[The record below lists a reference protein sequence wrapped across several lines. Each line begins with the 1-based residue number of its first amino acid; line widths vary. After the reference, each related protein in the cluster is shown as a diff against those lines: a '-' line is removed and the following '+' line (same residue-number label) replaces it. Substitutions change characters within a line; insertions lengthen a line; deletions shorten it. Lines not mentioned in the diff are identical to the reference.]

1 MSKRTFDE
9 AFLDSGSQSALECDK
24 REFDQYL
31 ENYNNKQTLDFWTV
45 ENGLDGFNPDGDN
58 TDLFDEILKS
68 CKDLGQSV
76 TTASELECPHPTPE
90 NSVSSASEDK
100 AFTTVCNLQTIDINS
115 IPKEVI
121 NNFIETTIQLNKK
134 MEQSNEI
141 EKSNYGKWETL
152 KVAPKVEESIKPRGK
167 PDIYRTS
174 FLNRRPTSLAIP
186 ENLNSSVSYTPFT
199 ENVTPCEVVEK
210 SNEQLLKEY
219 IETFEYV
226 APATLPPR
234 KTEILYANAFSD
246 EEKLNPY
253 SPRFYETDFDVVD
266 KVFIKQQHDKKGQ
279 VRIYMGQEGTKG
291 YQKVIQLSARE
302 AYLLTQHLSNLA
314 EEIKHTADQ
323 SLSASIPCLRGVET
337 EISQSDP
344 KFYDSKACTEVT
356 KGSLR
361 FRPFYFPGGDLA
373 ISLNSQR
380 FGQDNSIVFAASQ
393 IYQIVIALMSQLQ
406 RAHEAEKERQEL
418 MMTLMREKVKGR
430 ISLLNIIDP

>member
-31 ENYNNKQTLDFWTV
+31 ENYKNKQTLDFWTV

-90 NSVSSASEDK
+90 SFVSSASGDK
-100 AFTTVCNLQTIDINS
+100 TFTTVCNLQTIDINS

-152 KVAPKVEESIKPRGK
+152 KVAPKVEESIKPREK

-186 ENLNSSVSYTPFT
+186 ENLNSSVSYTPYGKC
-199 ENVTPCEVVEK
+199 N
-210 SNEQLLKEY
+210 
-219 IETFEYV
+219 
-226 APATLPPR
+226 
-234 KTEILYANAFSD
+234 
-246 EEKLNPY
+246 
-253 SPRFYETDFDVVD
+253 
-266 KVFIKQQHDKKGQ
+266 
-279 VRIYMGQEGTKG
+279 
-291 YQKVIQLSARE
+291 
-302 AYLLTQHLSNLA
+302 
-314 EEIKHTADQ
+314 
-323 SLSASIPCLRGVET
+323 SL
-337 EISQSDP
+337 
-344 KFYDSKACTEVT
+344 
-356 KGSLR
+356 
-361 FRPFYFPGGDLA
+361 
-373 ISLNSQR
+373 
-380 FGQDNSIVFAASQ
+380 
-393 IYQIVIALMSQLQ
+393 
-406 RAHEAEKERQEL
+406 
-418 MMTLMREKVKGR
+418 
-430 ISLLNIIDP
+430 